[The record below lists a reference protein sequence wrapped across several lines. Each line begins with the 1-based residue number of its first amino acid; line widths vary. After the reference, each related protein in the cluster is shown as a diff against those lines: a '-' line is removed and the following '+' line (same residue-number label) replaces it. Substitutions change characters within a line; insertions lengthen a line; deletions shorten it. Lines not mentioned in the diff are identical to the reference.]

1 LKHFKKHHP
10 VIVKNLQAGL
20 ASDKKSGF
28 KDLKKYIGTQ
38 YDFIGL
44 SVPKQREVF
53 KTAYEFNSLTL
64 DQQLEIWNEIWL
76 YSNLYEAMT
85 QALFFV
91 SQHKDAFGT
100 KTLFA
105 VTKNWVGKI
114 DNWAH
119 SDGLSDIFSYL
130 LEKDA
135 ATVYPQIKIWNKSAN
150 PWERRQ
156 SVVAL
161 LEYSK
166 KRKKVLPVNK
176 LLPLVKPLLGDEN
189 YFVQKGIGWT
199 LREIGN
205 VYPKETW
212 FFLVDHHAK
221 ITAVAFS
228 PAIEKLSVKEK
239 EELKRLRKKSR

>member
-1 LKHFKKHHP
+1 MKHFKKHHP
-10 VIVKNLQAGL
+10 VIVKKLQVGL

-44 SVPKQREVF
+44 TTPKQREVF
-53 KTAYEFNSLTL
+53 KAAYDFNALSL

-76 YSNLYEAMT
+76 HSTLFEAMT

-91 SQHKDAFGT
+91 SQHRDAFDT
-100 KTLFA
+100 KALFTA
-105 VTKNWVGKI
+105 TKNWVGKI

-135 ATVYPQIKIWNKSAN
+135 AIVYPQIKIWNKSEN

-156 SVVAL
+156 SIVAL

-176 LLPLVKPLLGDEN
+176 LLPLIKPLLEDEN

-205 VYPKETW
+205 VYPKDTW
-212 FFLVDHHAK
+212 SFLVNYHAK
-221 ITAVAFS
+221 ISAVAFS
-228 PAIEKLSVKEK
+228 PAIEKLSLKEK
-239 EELKRLRKKSR
+239 EELKQLRKKSR

>member
-1 LKHFKKHHP
+1 MDHFKKHHP
-10 VIVKNLQAGL
+10 VIVKKLKARL

-53 KTAYEFNSLTL
+53 KAAYDFNTLNL
-64 DQQLEIWNEIWL
+64 DQQLEIWNEVWL
-76 YSNLYEAMT
+76 HSKLYEAMT

-91 SQHKDAFGT
+91 SQNRDAFDT
-100 KTLFA
+100 KVLFA
-105 VTKNWVGKI
+105 TTKNWVGKI

-119 SDGLSDIFSYL
+119 SDGLSDMFSYL

-135 ATVYPQIKIWNKSAN
+135 AIVYPQIKIWNKSEN

-156 SVVAL
+156 SIVAL

-166 KRKKVLPVNK
+166 KRKKVLPANK

-205 VYPKETW
+205 IYPKDTW
-212 FFLVDHHAK
+212 SFLVEHHAK

-228 PAIEKLSVKEK
+228 PAIEKLSAKQK
-239 EELKRLRKKSR
+239 EELKALRKRSR